1 VGRVQ
6 SPGMRTLFALGSL
19 IVLTACS
26 GDPAKY
32 GITGPG
38 TQAVPAPVQ
47 AAETPDA
54 QPVPGVSTVGSKFG
68 PSPAPSTGSSGF
80 WGYN

>member
-1 VGRVQ
+1 
-6 SPGMRTLFALGSL
+6 MRALLALGFL

-38 TQAVPAPVQ
+38 TQPAPVPVK
-47 AAETPDA
+47 AAETPDT
-54 QPVPGVSTVGSKFG
+54 QPVPGVSTMGSSYG
-68 PSPAPSTGSSGF
+68 PGTGGPSTGSSGF

>member
-1 VGRVQ
+1 
-6 SPGMRTLFALGSL
+6 MRPLLLLGFL

-38 TQAVPAPVQ
+38 TQPVPVAK
-47 AAETPDA
+47 AADSPDG
-54 QPVPGVSTVGSKFG
+54 QPVPGVTTMGSSYG
-68 PSPAPSTGSSGF
+68 PSNGPSSGSSGF
-80 WGYN
+80 WGYNN